1 MVMSF
6 KLFIKNIIF
15 VLSSLIWEW
24 ELDNNGLSDEN
35 DVVFRDV
42 ILLALTGFISMV
54 ILLIPFVN
62 PPTEEESSS
71 TPPGNVIVELFWDNK
86 RDVDIDLW
94 VQAPDDIPVGYSNK
108 GGLFFNLLR
117 DDLGIYKDNSPVNY
131 EVSYSRGISKGV
143 YIANVHLY
151 REDKSPFQP
160 IIAELLISVV
170 DPDNNKR
177 RQILKTSKKLEEVG
191 KEITVFQFELDK
203 KGKLNKNTI
212 NNEYV
217 MLRSGNK
224 DAINQTNEEI
234 LNN

>member
-1 MVMSF
+1 ME
-6 KLFIKNIIF
+6 NR
-15 VLSSLIWEW
+15 
-24 ELDNNGLSDEN
+24 GLSNEN

-71 TPPGNVIVELFWDNK
+71 TPPGNVIVELFWDDK

-131 EVSYSRGISKGV
+131 EVSYSRGISNGI

-151 REDKSPFQP
+151 REDKIPFKP
-160 IIAELLISVV
+160 IIADLLVSVV
-170 DPDNNKR
+170 DPDSNKR
-177 RQILKTSKKLEEVG
+177 KQILKTSKKLEEIG

-203 KGKLNKNTI
+203 KGKLNKNSI
-212 NNEYV
+212 NNKYV

-224 DAINQTNEEI
+224 DSITLIDNDE
-234 LNN
+234 LSNN

>member
-1 MVMSF
+1 M
-6 KLFIKNIIF
+6 
-15 VLSSLIWEW
+15 E
-24 ELDNNGLSDEN
+24 NNGLSNEN

-71 TPPGNVIVELFWDNK
+71 TPPGNVIVELFWDDK

-131 EVSYSRGISKGV
+131 EVSYSRGISDGV

-151 REDKSPFQP
+151 REDKTPFQP
-160 IIAELLISVV
+160 IIAELLVSVV
-170 DPDNNKR
+170 DPDSNKR
-177 RQILKTSKKLEEVG
+177 KQILRTSKKLEEIG

-203 KGKLNKNTI
+203 KGKLNKNSV
-212 NNEYV
+212 NNKYV

-224 DAINQTNEEI
+224 DSVELINNDE
-234 LNN
+234 LSNN

>member
-1 MVMSF
+1 M
-6 KLFIKNIIF
+6 LRNI
-15 VLSSLIWEW
+15 
-24 ELDNNGLSDEN
+24 GLSNEN

-71 TPPGNVIVELFWDNK
+71 TPPGNVIVELFWDDK

-108 GGLFFNLLR
+108 GGIFFNLLR

-131 EVSYSRGISKGV
+131 EVSYSRGISDGV

-151 REDKSPFQP
+151 REDKAPFKP
-160 IIAELLISVV
+160 IIAELLVSVV
-170 DPDNNKR
+170 DPDSNKR
-177 RQILKTSKKLEEVG
+177 KQILKTSKKLEEIG

-203 KGKLNKNTI
+203 KGKLNKNSI
-212 NNEYV
+212 NNKYV

-224 DAINQTNEEI
+224 DSVDLINNDE
-234 LNN
+234 LSNN

>member
-1 MVMSF
+1 MD
-6 KLFIKNIIF
+6 NIG
-15 VLSSLIWEW
+15 SSE
-24 ELDNNGLSDEN
+24 EN

-54 ILLIPFVN
+54 ILLLPFVN

-71 TPPGNVIVELFWDNK
+71 TPPGNVIVELFWDSK

-94 VQAPDDIPVGYSNK
+94 VKAPDDIPVGYSNK

-131 EVSYSRGISKGV
+131 EVSYSRGISKGN
-143 YIANVHLY
+143 YIVNVHLY
-151 REDKSPFQP
+151 REDKAPFEP
-160 IIAELLISVV
+160 IIAEMLISIVN
-170 DPDNNKR
+170 PDTNKR
-177 RQILKTSKKLEEVG
+177 KQILKTKKKLEEIG

-203 KGKLNKNTI
+203 KGKLNKESL
-212 NNEYV
+212 NNNYV
-217 MLRSGNK
+217 VLRSGNK
-224 DAINQTNEEI
+224 DSINQTDTEEI

>member
-1 MVMSF
+1 M
-6 KLFIKNIIF
+6 
-15 VLSSLIWEW
+15 E
-24 ELDNNGLSDEN
+24 NNGLSNEN

-71 TPPGNVIVELFWDNK
+71 TPPGNVIVELFWDDK

-94 VQAPDDIPVGYSNK
+94 VKAPDDIPVGYSNK

-131 EVSYSRGISKGV
+131 EVSYSRGISDGV

-151 REDKSPFQP
+151 REDKAPFKP
-160 IIAELLISVV
+160 IIAELLVSVV
-170 DPDNNKR
+170 DPDSNKR
-177 RQILKTSKKLEEVG
+177 RQILRTSKKLEEIG
-191 KEITVFQFELDK
+191 MEITVFQFELDK
-203 KGKLNKNTI
+203 KGRLNKNSI
-212 NNEYV
+212 NNKYV

-224 DAINQTNEEI
+224 DSVNLIENDQ
-234 LNN
+234 L

>member
-143 YIANVHLY
+143 YVANVHLY

>member
-1 MVMSF
+1 MDWSEN
-6 KLFIKNIIF
+6 K
-15 VLSSLIWEW
+15 
-24 ELDNNGLSDEN
+24 GLSNEN

-71 TPPGNVIVELFWDNK
+71 IPPGNVIVELFWDDK

-108 GGLFFNLLR
+108 GGIFFNLLR

-131 EVSYSRGISKGV
+131 EVSYSRGISDGV

-151 REDKSPFQP
+151 REDKTPFKP
-160 IIAELLISVV
+160 IIAELLVSVV
-170 DPDNNKR
+170 DPDSNKR
-177 RQILKTSKKLEEVG
+177 KQILKTSKKLEEIG

-203 KGKLNKNTI
+203 KGKLNKNSI
-212 NNEYV
+212 NNKYV

-224 DAINQTNEEI
+224 DTVELINNDE
-234 LNN
+234 LSNN

>member
-1 MVMSF
+1 M
-6 KLFIKNIIF
+6 
-15 VLSSLIWEW
+15 E
-24 ELDNNGLSDEN
+24 NNGLSNEN
-35 DVVFRDV
+35 NVVFRDV

-71 TPPGNVIVELFWDNK
+71 TPPGNVIVELFWDDK

-131 EVSYSRGISKGV
+131 EVSYSRGISDGV

-151 REDKSPFQP
+151 REDKAPFKP
-160 IIAELLISVV
+160 ILAELLVSVV
-170 DPDNNKR
+170 DPDSNKR
-177 RQILKTSKKLEEVG
+177 KQILRTSKKLEEIG

-203 KGKLNKNTI
+203 KGKLNKNSI
-212 NNEYV
+212 NNKYV

-224 DAINQTNEEI
+224 DSVDL
-234 LNN
+234 LNNDELSNN

>member
-1 MVMSF
+1 M
-6 KLFIKNIIF
+6 K
-15 VLSSLIWEW
+15 
-24 ELDNNGLSDEN
+24 NNGLSNEN

-71 TPPGNVIVELFWDNK
+71 TPPGNVIVELFWDDK

-108 GGLFFNLLR
+108 GGIFFNLLR

-131 EVSYSRGISKGV
+131 EVSYSRGISDGV

-151 REDKSPFQP
+151 REDKAPFEP

-170 DPDNNKR
+170 DPDSNKR
-177 RQILKTSKKLEEVG
+177 KQILRTSKKLEEIG

-203 KGKLNKNTI
+203 KGKLNKNSI
-212 NNEYV
+212 NSKYV

-224 DAINQTNEEI
+224 DSVELINNNELI
-234 LNN
+234 K

>member
-1 MVMSF
+1 M
-6 KLFIKNIIF
+6 
-15 VLSSLIWEW
+15 E
-24 ELDNNGLSDEN
+24 NNGLSNEN
-35 DVVFRDV
+35 NVVFRDV

-71 TPPGNVIVELFWDNK
+71 TPPGNVIVELFWDDK

-131 EVSYSRGISKGV
+131 EVSYSRGISDGV

-151 REDKSPFQP
+151 REDKAPFQP
-160 IIAELLISVV
+160 IIAELLVSVV
-170 DPDNNKR
+170 DPDSNKR
-177 RQILKTSKKLEEVG
+177 KQILRTSKKLDEIG

-203 KGKLNKNTI
+203 KGQLNKNSI
-212 NNEYV
+212 NNKYV

-224 DAINQTNEEI
+224 DSVDLINNDE
-234 LNN
+234 LSNN

>member
-1 MVMSF
+1 ML
-6 KLFIKNIIF
+6 KYREKIL
-15 VLSSLIWEW
+15 E
-24 ELDNNGLSDEN
+24 NNGLSNEN

-54 ILLIPFVN
+54 ILLIPFIN

-71 TPPGNVIVELFWDNK
+71 TPPGNVIVELFWDDK

-131 EVSYSRGISKGV
+131 EVSYSRGISDGV

-151 REDKSPFQP
+151 REDKAPFKP
-160 IIAELLISVV
+160 IIAELLVSVV
-170 DPDNNKR
+170 DPVSNKR
-177 RQILKTSKKLEEVG
+177 KQILRTSKKLEEIG
-191 KEITVFQFELDK
+191 KEITVFQFELNK
-203 KGKLNKNTI
+203 KGKLNKNSI
-212 NNEYV
+212 NNKYV

-224 DAINQTNEEI
+224 DSVDIINNDE
-234 LNN
+234 LSNN

>member
-1 MVMSF
+1 ML
-6 KLFIKNIIF
+6 KYREKIL
-15 VLSSLIWEW
+15 E
-24 ELDNNGLSDEN
+24 NNGLSNEN

-54 ILLIPFVN
+54 ILLIPFIN

-71 TPPGNVIVELFWDNK
+71 TPPGNVIVELFWDDK
-86 RDVDIDLW
+86 REVDIDLW

-131 EVSYSRGISKGV
+131 EVSYSRGISDGV

-151 REDKSPFQP
+151 REDKAPFKP
-160 IIAELLISVV
+160 IIAELLVSVV
-170 DPDNNKR
+170 DPVSNKR
-177 RQILKTSKKLEEVG
+177 KQILRTSKKLEEIG
-191 KEITVFQFELDK
+191 KEITVFQFELNK
-203 KGKLNKNTI
+203 KGKLNKNSI
-212 NNEYV
+212 NNKYV

-224 DAINQTNEEI
+224 DSVDIINNDE
-234 LNN
+234 LSNN

>member
-1 MVMSF
+1 MEN
-6 KLFIKNIIF
+6 K
-15 VLSSLIWEW
+15 
-24 ELDNNGLSDEN
+24 GLSNEN

-71 TPPGNVIVELFWDNK
+71 TPPGNVIVELFWDDK

-131 EVSYSRGISKGV
+131 EVSYSRGISDGV

-151 REDKSPFQP
+151 REDKAPFKP
-160 IIAELLISVV
+160 IIAELLVSVV
-170 DPDNNKR
+170 DPDSNKR
-177 RQILKTSKKLEEVG
+177 KQILKTSKKLEEIG
-191 KEITVFQFELDK
+191 REITVFQFELDK
-203 KGKLNKNTI
+203 KGNLNNNSI
-212 NNEYV
+212 NNKYV

-224 DAINQTNEEI
+224 DSINIIDNEE
-234 LNN
+234 LSNN

>member
-1 MVMSF
+1 MEN
-6 KLFIKNIIF
+6 K
-15 VLSSLIWEW
+15 
-24 ELDNNGLSDEN
+24 GLSNEN

-62 PPTEEESSS
+62 PPTEEESTSI
-71 TPPGNVIVELFWDNK
+71 PPGNVIVELFWDDK

-131 EVSYSRGISKGV
+131 EVSYSRGISDGV

-151 REDKSPFQP
+151 REDKVPFKP
-160 IIAELLISVV
+160 IIAELLVSVV
-170 DPDNNKR
+170 DPDSNKR
-177 RQILKTSKKLEEVG
+177 NQILKTSKKLEEIG

-203 KGKLNKNTI
+203 KGNLNNNSI
-212 NNEYV
+212 NNKYV

-224 DAINQTNEEI
+224 DSINIIDNEE
-234 LNN
+234 LSNN

>member
-1 MVMSF
+1 MS
-6 KLFIKNIIF
+6 N
-15 VLSSLIWEW
+15 
-24 ELDNNGLSDEN
+24 EN

-71 TPPGNVIVELFWDNK
+71 TPPGNVIVELFWDDK

-131 EVSYSRGISKGV
+131 EVSYSRGISDGV

-151 REDKSPFQP
+151 REDKIPFKP
-160 IIAELLISVV
+160 IIADLLVSVV
-170 DPDNNKR
+170 DPDSNKR
-177 RQILKTSKKLEEVG
+177 KQILKTSTKLEEIG

-203 KGKLNKNTI
+203 KGKLNKNSI
-212 NNEYV
+212 NNKYE

-224 DAINQTNEEI
+224 DSITVIENDE
-234 LNN
+234 LSNN

>member
-1 MVMSF
+1 MNDLEEY
-6 KLFIKNIIF
+6 K
-15 VLSSLIWEW
+15 
-24 ELDNNGLSDEN
+24 EN
-35 DVVFRDV
+35 DVIFRDV

-54 ILLIPFVN
+54 LLLLPFVN

-71 TPPGNVIVELFWDNK
+71 TPPGNVIVELFWDEQ

-131 EVSYSRGISKGV
+131 EVSYSRGISKGN

-151 REDKSPFQP
+151 REDKSPFIP

-170 DPDNNKR
+170 DPDTNKR
-177 RQILKTSKKLEEVG
+177 RQILKTSKKLEIIG

-203 KGKLNKNTI
+203 KGKLNKNSI
-212 NNEYV
+212 NNNYV

-224 DAINQTNEEI
+224 DSVDETNTEE
-234 LNN
+234 NTN

>member
-1 MVMSF
+1 MEN
-6 KLFIKNIIF
+6 K
-15 VLSSLIWEW
+15 
-24 ELDNNGLSDEN
+24 GLSNEN

-71 TPPGNVIVELFWDNK
+71 TPPGNVIVELFWDDK

-131 EVSYSRGISKGV
+131 EVSYSRGISDGV

-151 REDKSPFQP
+151 REDKAPFKP
-160 IIAELLISVV
+160 IVAELLVSVV
-170 DPDNNKR
+170 DPDSNKR
-177 RQILKTSKKLEEVG
+177 KQILRTSKKLEEIG

-203 KGKLNKNTI
+203 NGKLNKNSI
-212 NNEYV
+212 NNKYV

-224 DAINQTNEEI
+224 DSVDLINNDE
-234 LNN
+234 LSNN

>member
-1 MVMSF
+1 M
-6 KLFIKNIIF
+6 
-15 VLSSLIWEW
+15 E
-24 ELDNNGLSDEN
+24 NNGLSNEN

-71 TPPGNVIVELFWDNK
+71 TPPGNVIVELFWDDK

-108 GGLFFNLLR
+108 GGIFFNLLR

-131 EVSYSRGISKGV
+131 EVSYSRGISDGV

-151 REDKSPFQP
+151 REDKTPFKP
-160 IIAELLISVV
+160 IIAELLVSVV
-170 DPDNNKR
+170 DPDSNKR
-177 RQILKTSKKLEEVG
+177 KQILKTSKKLEEIG

-203 KGKLNKNTI
+203 KGKLNKNSI
-212 NNEYV
+212 NNKYV

-224 DAINQTNEEI
+224 DSVELINNDE
-234 LNN
+234 LSNN

>member
-1 MVMSF
+1 ME
-6 KLFIKNIIF
+6 NND
-15 VLSSLIWEW
+15 LS
-24 ELDNNGLSDEN
+24 NEN

-71 TPPGNVIVELFWDNK
+71 TPPGNVIIELFWDDK

-131 EVSYSRGISKGV
+131 EVSYSRGISDGV

-151 REDKSPFQP
+151 REDKAPFQP
-160 IIAELLISVV
+160 IIAELLVSVV
-170 DPDNNKR
+170 DPDSNKR
-177 RQILKTSKKLEEVG
+177 KQILRTSKKLEEIG

-203 KGKLNKNTI
+203 KGKLNKNSI
-212 NNEYV
+212 NNKYV

-224 DAINQTNEEI
+224 DSVDLINNDE
-234 LNN
+234 LSNN